1 VANSPSG
8 EPLIARFDRVLDVFG
23 PAHPQLTFREVCA
36 AMRLPPSTAHR
47 ILGDMTR
54 AGWLESGPARTYRVG
69 TRLWELASRAAP
81 AEGLAAAAIPCMSDV
96 HAVLRQHV
104 HVGVVEGFD
113 VLFAERIE
121 ASGSPVP
128 LRSIVA
134 GRLPLHRAAT
144 GLALL
149 CQCPEAFVRDY
160 HRALM
165 GRAEDAV
172 AVGLPTTPERL
183 LADLAVFAQRGYA
196 IQRERIDRGAG
207 GVAVPLKVPRATG
220 RPHWGSCCPSRTWPM
235 RRCPRWCK
243 RCGLRDTASPALS
256 VRSDNRDRLSN
267 GPHRADSVERNR
279 SDPPHEA
286 SAYWGHGRAGHG

>member
-1 VANSPSG
+1 
-8 EPLIARFDRVLDVFG
+8 
-23 PAHPQLTFREVCA
+23 
-36 AMRLPPSTAHR
+36 M
-47 ILGDMTR
+47 
-54 AGWLESGPARTYRVG
+54 
-69 TRLWELASRAAP
+69 
-81 AEGLAAAAIPCMSDV
+81 
-96 HAVLRQHV
+96 

-207 GVAVPLKVPRATG
+207 GVAVPLKVPRG
-220 RPHWGSCCPSRTWPM
+220 HRTAALGVVLPVEDM
-235 RRCPRWCK
+235 ADAEVPTVVQT
-243 RCGLRDTASPALS
+243 LR
-256 VRSDNRDRLSN
+256 V
-267 GPHRADSVERNR
+267 
-279 SDPPHEA
+279 
-286 SAYWGHGRAGHG
+286 AGHGISRALGAL

>member
-1 VANSPSG
+1 MANSPSG
-8 EPLIARFDRVLDVFG
+8 EPLIARFDRVLDAFG

-36 AMRLPPSTAHR
+36 ATRLPPSTAHR

-81 AEGLAAAAIPCMSDV
+81 AEGLAAAAIPYMSDV

-207 GVAVPLKVPRATG
+207 GVAVPLKVPRG
-220 RPHWGSCCPSRTWPM
+220 HRPAALGVVLPVEDMADAEVPTVVQT
-235 RRCPRWCK
+235 
-243 RCGLRDTASPALS
+243 LR
-256 VRSDNRDRLSN
+256 V
-267 GPHRADSVERNR
+267 
-279 SDPPHEA
+279 
-286 SAYWGHGRAGHG
+286 AGHGISRALGAL